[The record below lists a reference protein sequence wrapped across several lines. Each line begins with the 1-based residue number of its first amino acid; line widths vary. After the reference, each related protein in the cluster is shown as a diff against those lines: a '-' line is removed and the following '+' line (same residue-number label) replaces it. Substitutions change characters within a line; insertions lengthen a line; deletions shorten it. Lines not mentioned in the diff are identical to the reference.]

1 MYWLLCA
8 NFVDHNN
15 FREKQSCR
23 FGGKLPKKSSNKY
36 LTGIFSTVYLIL
48 DTDSYL
54 FSNPVSSMVFHQ
66 QMPCR
71 YYQHLIC
78 PDTISKY
85 RFQDSCLNSQ
95 ECALKEDLFV
105 ACKQILII
113 SPNCKHP
120 RALQG
125 TFSFLES
132 FSDCYQTFS
141 ASNRVQ
147 TWGGDPCLY
156 SIMQIIK
163 VSH

>member
-1 MYWLLCA
+1 MYWLFCA

-113 SPNCKHP
+113 SPNCKHFHFLNLLATVTRP
-120 RALQG
+120 FQPPIEYKHGVG
-125 TFSFLES
+125 THVCTLL
-132 FSDCYQTFS
+132 C
-141 ASNRVQ
+141 
-147 TWGGDPCLY
+147 
-156 SIMQIIK
+156 K
-163 VSH
+163 